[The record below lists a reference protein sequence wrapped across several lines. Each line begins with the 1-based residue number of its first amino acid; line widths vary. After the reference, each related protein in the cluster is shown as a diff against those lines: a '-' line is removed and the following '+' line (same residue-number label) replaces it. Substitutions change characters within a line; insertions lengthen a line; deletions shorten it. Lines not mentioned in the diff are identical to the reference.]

1 VAEWVAWQKTGQEKA
16 KIERYLIMALERS
29 GLCITVQNSDREYL
43 YIANLFDQWAIDGQ
57 EEPDDV
63 SLFGPAIAKRLR
75 ELKDAAVAEKNQKQA
90 EIVIDEHNAFDF
102 TVETVPAECD
112 SHYLLT
118 RIIDLSEKKTAE
130 RVTTSLLREVS
141 HRSKNLL
148 AIIQSLASQTARN
161 SDTVAEFNDAFR
173 GRLHALS
180 RAQDLI
186 TDSNWR
192 GAMVKDLLHEQVSR
206 YMPDEERIIRFEGQ
220 NILLSPNIS
229 LHLGLALH
237 ELTIMA
243 TRTLDASKDGQIR
256 VRCEHGEAE
265 GQKVAELTWAMPD
278 GPVGAPGGYFGG
290 ESDFSRVL
298 LETVVPASMS
308 GEAEYVKRD
317 GELFYRI
324 VFPL

>member
-1 VAEWVAWQKTGQEKA
+1 MAEWVAWQKAGQKKA

-29 GLCITVQNSDREYL
+29 GLCITVQNSDRAYL
-43 YIANLFDQWAIDGQ
+43 YIANLFDQWTIDVQ
-57 EEPDDV
+57 DEPDDV
-63 SLFGPAIAKRLR
+63 SLFGPAIAKSLR
-75 ELKDAAVAEKNQKQA
+75 ELKDAAVAEKNLKQA
-90 EIVIDEHNAFDF
+90 EIVIDEDNAFDF
-102 TVETVPAECD
+102 TVETVPAEGG
-112 SHYLLT
+112 SYYLLT

-130 RVTTSLLREVS
+130 RVTTALLREVS

-161 SDTVAEFNDAFR
+161 SDTVTEFNDAFR

-186 TDSNWR
+186 TESNWR
-192 GAMVKDLLHEQVSR
+192 GAMVKDLLHEQVAR
-206 YMPDEERIIRFEGQ
+206 YMPDEKRIISFEGQ

-243 TRTLDASKDGQIR
+243 TRTLEARRNGQIR
-256 VRCEHGEAE
+256 VRCELGEAE
-265 GQKVAELTWAMPD
+265 GEKVAELTWAMPD
-278 GPVGAPGGYFGG
+278 GSVAGGVGG
-290 ESDFSRVL
+290 EADFSRVL

-317 GELFYRI
+317 GDLFYRI